1 MADAVADDE
10 PRGTDD
16 RIIPRNLIKR
26 FLTDDDIGRLVFDDD
41 KRAQLTGV
49 DEGVAAT
56 RRAVETETHFIRHE
70 RLPVTFRVDK
80 IVDEMLSDIFLGRE
94 GHSFAAQ
101 TVVDLDAAVVIAG
114 DFYVEVG

>member
-10 PRGTDD
+10 PRGADD
-16 RIIPRNLIKR
+16 RIIPRNLIER
-26 FLTDDDIGRLVFDDD
+26 FLTDDDIGCLVFDDD

-80 IVDEMLSDIFLGRE
+80 IVDEMLSDIFLGGE
-94 GHSFAAQ
+94 GHRFSAQ